1 MSSAPT
7 YVWLVEWEDGIVQPR
22 RVELRHVTRHPGV
35 SDEDLERHLIEEEIP
50 AQAKRVTR
58 AGGVSRQVLM
68 RLTGA
73 RTQAT
78 GFANAEEGVAVALG
92 DAAISV
98 GWNADIVWSSD

>member
-1 MSSAPT
+1 VSSAST
-7 YVWLVEWEDGIVQPR
+7 FVWLVEWEDSIIQPR
-22 RVELRHVTRHPGV
+22 RVELRHVTRLPGV

-50 AQAKRVTR
+50 AQAKRATR
-58 AGGVSRQVLM
+58 AGGVSRQVLL

-78 GFANAEEGVAVALG
+78 GFANTQEGVAVPLG

>member
-1 MSSAPT
+1 MIPKRRAGQTGAPPH
-7 YVWLVEWEDGIVQPR
+7 GIPH
-22 RVELRHVTRHPGV
+22 RHGRARWSVGDAA
-35 SDEDLERHLIEEEIP
+35 SERHLLEEEIP

-98 GWNADIVWSSD
+98 GWNADIVWTSD